1 MSRQLRL
8 GLTQRVAVD
17 ADSGERRDCLDQ
29 RWAELL
35 GAYGYLVVPLP
46 NLVADPA
53 AVVKDLGLHGM
64 VLTGGND
71 LASVP
76 NGADPAPERDA
87 LESELLR
94 YAAAIR
100 LPVLGVCRGMQMMA
114 HHFGTPVVAVQDHVL
129 PEHPIAMQTGTP
141 MPLAPVERVNS
152 YHHFGLLSERLGGEF
167 VACALAGDGTVEALM
182 HRHLPQWG
190 IMWHPE
196 RGAPSPR
203 DREIFARLFGVAGK

>member
-1 MSRQLRL
+1 MSKPLRL

-17 ADSGERRDCLDQ
+17 PNTGERRDCLDQ

-35 GAYGYLVVPLP
+35 GAYGYLAVPLP
-46 NLVADPA
+46 NLA
-53 AVVKDLGLHGM
+53 AGPPMLAQELGLGGI

-94 YAAAIR
+94 YAVANA

-114 HHFGTPVVAVQDHVL
+114 HFFGAPVVAVQDHVL
-129 PEHPIAMQTGTP
+129 PEHSISLQPGTP
-141 MPLAPVERVNS
+141 MPLARVERVNS
-152 YHHFGLLSERLGGEF
+152 FHRFGIASDRLGGEL
-167 VACALAGDGTVEALM
+167 VAGALAGDGTVEAM
-182 HRHLPQWG
+182 THRHLPQWG

-196 RGAPSPR
+196 RGTPSPR
-203 DREIFARLFGVAGK
+203 DREIFARLFGAAEK